1 MHKNAAPAAARGFS
15 TPRLRIR
22 VNQVPPVTV
31 VHARVHL
38 RGMYIKFRSIPVIPF
53 PCSDCREPAPRY
65 ARALSFHT
73 IHHDAATRQLRS
85 SGTQQ
90 TRRAGS
96 YSTRRSAS
104 PHAAGLRSYRRSAA
118 QVVDARGH
126 HPSVFGSMRD
136 WGGNHG
142 SGPRTQRK
150 PPRGDRH
157 KFSPPRPRG
166 PRPSFRALCSN
177 QLR

>member
-1 MHKNAAPAAARGFS
+1 MCRHTHDAVTRRRSGFFYTPS
-15 TPRLRIR
+15 TDTGKPGTPGYCGTR
-22 VNQVPPVTV
+22 V
-31 VHARVHL
+31 
-38 RGMYIKFRSIPVIPF
+38 PVIPF
-53 PCSDCREPAPRY
+53 PAIVVNQRLARY
-65 ARALSFHT
+65 RST
-73 IHHDAATRQLRS
+73 RYAATRQLRS
-85 SGTQQ
+85 LGTQQ

-104 PHAAGLRSYRRSAA
+104 PHAAGLRSCRRSAA

-150 PPRGDRH
+150 PRRGDRH

-166 PRPSFRALCSN
+166 PRPSFRASCSN
-177 QLR
+177 QRR